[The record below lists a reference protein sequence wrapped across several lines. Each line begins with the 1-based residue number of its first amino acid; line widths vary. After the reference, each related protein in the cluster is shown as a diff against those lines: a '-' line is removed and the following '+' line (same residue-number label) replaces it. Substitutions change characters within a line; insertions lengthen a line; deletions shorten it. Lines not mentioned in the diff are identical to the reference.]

1 MKEQNTNI
9 KKSFIR
15 KLLIKII
22 RKLGFEAIDQ
32 QNYTLLGTGKNLGE
46 QHSIPGLK
54 SLVIPFGELKINKA
68 ITDIKIIFRSC
79 TATNI
84 MDQNKERLFESEKKE
99 YTFRSLNSILK
110 SIQRAKKI
118 FLKTNFSL
126 VVTDAGSGEDDLRF
140 IKKILDKYSDISST
154 IIVIDPEDFK
164 NKIKGEYSNAKFS
177 NMANFY
183 TSLNIA
189 KNDSEDLIYF
199 VEDDYVHKE
208 IAIEEMLLTY
218 EKFRTIFE
226 DELILLP
233 ADYPYLYTKNES
245 TNILYGEK
253 RHWRQV
259 NESLVTF
266 MTSKK
271 IILEYWNELT
281 GMASHWSDPWEKPL
295 HDIYENKKCFSPIPS
310 LSMHCANIKSVFGLP
325 PNYEWKENWDEN
337 KIEF

>member
-1 MKEQNTNI
+1 MKVQNTYI
-9 KKSFIR
+9 KRNFIR

-22 RKLGFEAIDQ
+22 RKFGFEAIDQ
-32 QNYTLLGTGKNLGE
+32 QNYSLLSTGKNLSE

-54 SLVIPFGELKINKA
+54 SLVIPFGELKINEA
-68 ITDIKIIFRSC
+68 ITNIKIIFRSC
-79 TATNI
+79 TAINI
-84 MDQNKERLFESEKKE
+84 MDQNKERLFKAEKKE

-110 SIQRAKKI
+110 STQRAKKI
-118 FLKTNFSL
+118 FQKVNFSL
-126 VVTDAGSGEDDLRF
+126 VVTDTGSGKDDLTF
-140 IKKILDKYSDISST
+140 IKKILDRYSNINST
-154 IIVIDPEDFK
+154 IIVINPEDFK
-164 NKIKGEYSNAKFS
+164 SKIKGEYSNAKFS

-189 KNDSEDLIYF
+189 KSECEDLVYF
-199 VEDDYVHKE
+199 VEDDYIHKE

-218 EKFRTIFE
+218 EKFRTIFK

-281 GMASHWSDPWEKPL
+281 EMASRWSDPWEKPL
-295 HDIYENKKCFSPIPS
+295 HDIYERKKCFSPIPS
-310 LSMHCANIKSVFGLP
+310 LSMHCANINSIFGVP
-325 PNYEWKENWDEN
+325 PNYEWKESWDEN
-337 KIEF
+337 EIKF